1 MKHLPV
7 CNPIWWWLS
16 VDIGLLRERA
26 GCTGCRRPMRNG
38 LRAPGQFGATETHQ
52 HLDPYCPKYLERI
65 PFTYA
70 SFPSRIQNDIVGP
83 YIFHRFETNALFLA
97 VWQRQPL
104 KHKQNLGVKSSP
116 YSVHIFITAQQ
127 RMWLYSLFF
136 TQKSLFASLPSHL
149 ASKSCFSKE
158 ERKNKDYT
166 NGFQSP
172 ATWPL
177 NNMCGTH

>member
-1 MKHLPV
+1 MAFCRYRTPPWTSRVHGLPS
-7 CNPIWWWLS
+7 PDEKWS
-16 VDIGLLRERA
+16 A
-26 GCTGCRRPMRNG
+26 CTGPVWSHGNTST
-38 LRAPGQFGATETHQ
+38 FGS
-52 HLDPYCPKYLERI
+52 I